1 MNIKEIV
8 FDRTNEKL
16 ITEVLKVSHTQNV
29 SRKQA
34 YSIVVGACREFDN
47 GYEPYKNYESF
58 RVAKFY
64 KENK

>member
-1 MNIKEIV
+1 MNIQEIV

-16 ITEVLKVSHTQNV
+16 IMEVLKVSHNQNV

-34 YSIVVGACREFDN
+34 YSIVISACRVFDKD
-47 GYEPYKNYESF
+47 YEPYKNYESF

-64 KENK
+64 RENK